1 MLGILSVGTNDSAV
15 RLPRRPRK
23 DIAISMLNTDYEK
36 TGYLNEPFK
45 LFHLTDHEMRTY
57 ECHYHDF
64 FKIMLFISG
73 DVDYFIEGITYRLE
87 PFDIVLVGA
96 GEVHRPVIRSAS
108 PYERIILYVSP
119 ELLTSFASE
128 DVSLETCFQ
137 KQPENFR
144 KLPEQ
149 KEPCPVLRTSSPSV
163 SRLFKLCE
171 KLESSLSDCQY
182 AAELY
187 SRCLLVQFLIE
198 LNRSFLTDSFRYIET
213 ESSNRKITEI
223 LHYINDHLDC
233 DLSIE
238 ALAKKFFISRRYL
251 MHIFKEETGYS
262 IGKYVNAKR
271 LFSARDK
278 IQHGMSL
285 SEACYSSGF
294 QHYSTFTRSY
304 YRMFQT
310 TPGAFRKES

>member
-1 MLGILSVGTNDSAV
+1 MTNA
-15 RLPRRPRK
+15 
-23 DIAISMLNTDYEK
+23 DYEK
-36 TGYLNEPFK
+36 TGYLYEPFK
-45 LFHLTDHEMRTY
+45 LFHLTDHEMKVY

-64 FKIMLFISG
+64 YKIMLFISG

-87 PFDIVLVGA
+87 PSDIVLVGT
-96 GEVHRPVIRSAS
+96 GEVHRPIIRSTS

-119 ELLTSFASE
+119 EFLTSYSAK
-128 DVSLETCFQ
+128 DYSLETCFL
-137 KQPENFR
+137 KQTEKAER
-144 KLPEQ
+144 L
-149 KEPCPVLRTSSPSV
+149 PVLRTTPSSAHG
-163 SRLFKLCE
+163 LFKLCR
-171 KLESSLSDCQY
+171 KLEDSLSCDDY

-187 SRCLLVQFLIE
+187 HRCLLVQFLIE
-198 LNRSFLTDSFRYIET
+198 LNRSFLSDHSRYIET
-213 ESSNRKITEI
+213 GFSDRKITEI
-223 LHYINDHLDC
+223 LHYINEHLDS

-238 ALAKKFFISRRYL
+238 SLSKKFFISRRHL

-285 SEACYSSGF
+285 TEACFSSGF
-294 QHYSTFTRSY
+294 RHYSTFTRSY

-310 TPGAFRKES
+310 TPGTLKKDP

>member
-1 MLGILSVGTNDSAV
+1 MTNT
-15 RLPRRPRK
+15 
-23 DIAISMLNTDYEK
+23 NYEK

-45 LFHLTDHEMRTY
+45 LFHLTDYELKNY

-73 DVDYFIEGITYRLE
+73 DVEYFIEGITYRLE
-87 PFDIVLVGA
+87 PSDIVLVGA
-96 GEVHRPVIRSAS
+96 GEVHRPIIRSTA

-119 ELLTSFASE
+119 ELLTSCTAE
-128 DVSLETCFQ
+128 DYSLETCFQ
-137 KQPENFR
+137 KQ
-144 KLPEQ
+144 Q
-149 KEPCPVLRTSSPSV
+149 KNTESLSVLRTSSPSV
-163 SRLFKLCE
+163 HRLFKLCE
-171 KLESSLSDCQY
+171 KLENSLSSKEY

-213 ESSNRKITEI
+213 GSSNRKIAEI
-223 LHYINDHLDC
+223 LHYINEHLNS

-238 ALAKKFFISRRYL
+238 ALSKQFFISRRYL
-251 MHIFKEETGYS
+251 MHIFKQETGYS

-271 LFSARDK
+271 LFAAKDK

-285 SEACYSSGF
+285 TEACHSSGF

-304 YRMFQT
+304 YRMFRS
-310 TPGAFRKES
+310 TPGTLKKEP